1 LVAVRIHDDGISVTG
16 KGSLVSRLVDGAH
29 RDEVREMQR
38 SKFAKTLDHTSGVRV
53 EARFAI
59 MEVLNHIIGWI
70 TDEWLWVDHKPRLSL
85 GPQNVSRVKI
95 GGEKC
100 VCRCWFPERLEDL

>member
-1 LVAVRIHDDGISVTG
+1 
-16 KGSLVSRLVDGAH
+16 
-29 RDEVREMQR
+29 
-38 SKFAKTLDHTSGVRV
+38 
-53 EARFAI
+53 

-95 GGEKC
+95 GGKKC
-100 VCRCWFPERLEDL
+100 VCSCWLPERLEDL